1 MALRRVRR
9 LAAHLAS
16 PPTPHLGVHSATAA
30 ATAAALPQHGQQ
42 ASYPK
47 RKVFACGAGPGAD
60 TPWLRD
66 QIITATGKA
75 EPTVLYMGTP
85 SYDGREGAKGFAEA
99 GLEVSW
105 LNCTDLE
112 SLPDAE
118 AIAGMIRGADIIQVS
133 GGNTLFAVRRWRN
146 LGVDKVRPPPP
157 DRGPDPGAPRRPL
170 PAARCLPPG
179 RSCCTRRWRAALS
192 SAAAPPAA
200 SAGSTAA
207 TPTPSH
213 RGLSIPTIAKSS
225 RTRREKNVRSQPPGT
240 QALADAQTSLKR
252 ADAMVVAGS
261 YCRVKGLGF
270 IDMFCCPH
278 HNQHESHSLVS
289 RSEHFDSLLRLSPGE
304 VGLGVDNQACFVV

>member
-1 MALRRVRR
+1 MALRRVQR

-16 PPTPHLGVHSATAA
+16 PPTPHAAA

-42 ASYPK
+42 ASYPN
-47 RKVFACGAGPGAD
+47 RKIFACGAGPGAD

-112 SLPDAE
+112 NLPDAE
-118 AIAGMIRGADIIQVS
+118 SIAGMIRGADIIQVS

-146 LGVDKVRPPPP
+146 LGVDKLLHEAMARGAVLCGGSAGCICWFDGGHSDSLAPGTVHP
-157 DRGPDPGAPRRPL
+157 DHRKELSEEERKDCPL
-170 PAARCLPPG
+170 PTAR
-179 RSCCTRRWRAALS
+179 
-192 SAAAPPAA
+192 
-200 SAGSTAA
+200 
-207 TPTPSH
+207 H
-213 RGLSIPTIAKSS
+213 RQ
-225 RTRREKNVRSQPPGT
+225 RNQP
-240 QALADAQTSLKR
+240 LVDVEMSLKR